1 MQIAPIGAA
10 EAALANLATGAA
22 AQQQL
27 VGTAAQ
33 PQGGGTAGAVQEK
46 QATAKAKKPERPETV
61 ALAAQDSAPVS
72 THAAETATLDRRAEL
87 GPAQGVTERQ
97 LFDYLAEVE
106 KSGVGGAD
114 PSALLGQAMHSVD
127 DTMQLVQ
134 KVMDQA
140 REAIASKTTGP
151 GEVDVASNAGE
162 EGDTAPGKPTLDG
175 KSADE
180 LLQQSISVMWAASNL
195 QVVIG
200 SVTAAT
206 SSASTL
212 IKQQ

>member
-27 VGTAAQ
+27 VGAAAQ
-33 PQGGGTAGAVQEK
+33 PQGGGTAGTVQEK
-46 QATAKAKKPERPETV
+46 QATAKTKKPEHSETV
-61 ALAAQDSAPVS
+61 ALAARDSAPVS
-72 THAAETATLDRRAEL
+72 TPATGMAAPDQRAEL
-87 GPAQGVTERQ
+87 GPSQGVTERQ

-106 KSGVGGAD
+106 KSGAGAN
-114 PSALLGQAMHSVD
+114 PSELLGQAMHSVD
-127 DTMQLVQ
+127 GTMQLVQ
-134 KVMDQA
+134 KVMDEA
-140 REAIASKTTGP
+140 REAIAGKTSARNGF
-151 GEVDVASNAGE
+151 EIASNDATGADAAG
-162 EGDTAPGKPTLDG
+162 GKPALDG

-180 LLQQSISVMWAASNL
+180 LLEQSISVMWAASNL